1 MDTQIIVEAPR
12 TLDAYIH
19 LGNACVN
26 LEEYNSCMLILTY
39 NYQF

>member
-1 MDTQIIVEAPR
+1 MDTEIIVEAPR

-26 LEEYNSCMLILTY
+26 LEEYDEAI
-39 NYQF
+39 